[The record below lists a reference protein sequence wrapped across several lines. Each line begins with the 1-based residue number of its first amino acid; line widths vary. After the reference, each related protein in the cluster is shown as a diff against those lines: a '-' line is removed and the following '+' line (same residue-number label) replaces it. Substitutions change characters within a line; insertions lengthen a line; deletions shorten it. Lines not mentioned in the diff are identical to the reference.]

1 MQLNPFRHQE
11 LFILRELDKF
21 EHANQIGFPF
31 DELLHAVRFGSIKGA
46 TGARHS
52 VSTTGPERIRAKAVT
67 QVVVLP
73 DLAATGHPT
82 HDGLLIQKHFNGR
95 QILL

>member
-11 LFILRELDKF
+11 LFVLSELDKF
-21 EHANQIGFPF
+21 EHAHQIGFPL

-46 TGARHS
+46 TGTRHS
-52 VSTTGPERIRAKAVT
+52 VSTTGPKRIRTKAVT
-67 QVVVLP
+67 QIIVLP
-73 DLAATGHPT
+73 HLAGTCGT
-82 HDGLLIQKHFNGR
+82 REDSLLVKKDFNRR